1 MKKWDYDKPI
11 EEMSR
16 SEIELQDTFEYIKA
30 LESKLKKLEAVV
42 DGLYFKASIS
52 HSLLVVEKTSE
63 ETMRLLNLMNG
74 KRNEG

>member
-1 MKKWDYDKPI
+1 VKKWDYDKPI

-16 SEIELQDTFEYIKA
+16 AEIELQGTFDYIKS
-30 LESKLKKLEAVV
+30 LELKLQKLEAVV

>member
-63 ETMRLLNLMNG
+63 KTMRLLNLMNG

>member
-16 SEIELQDTFEYIKA
+16 AEIELQDTFEYIKA

-63 ETMRLLNLMNG
+63 KTMRLLNLMNG

>member
-16 SEIELQDTFEYIKA
+16 AEIELQDTFEYIKA

-63 ETMRLLNLMNG
+63 ETMRLLNLMNE

>member
-16 SEIELQDTFEYIKA
+16 AEIELQDTFEYIKA

-74 KRNEG
+74 KRNVG

>member
-16 SEIELQDTFEYIKA
+16 AEIELQDTFEYIKA

-63 ETMRLLNLMNG
+63 ETMRLLNLMNVSY
-74 KRNEG
+74 